1 MKRILSIAV
10 VIVLTVS
17 MVLSL
22 GGCFKR
28 NPFLGRWEAEMDF
41 TEVYNNSLG
50 DVEAAKYLKLD
61 ELEFK
66 VIYTFDKDGTY
77 KTEPDI
83 LECNE
88 TIREVKARLRK
99 GMEEYLKAEAAKQG
113 IAYMGVDEILS
124 YSNTTMD
131 EMMETM
137 YKEANFEQIIETLKT
152 EGKYTV
158 VGNKL
163 STTESLDQE
172 IEDGGYELFEVIDD
186 DEIKL
191 TIPEEETPDELIG
204 VYPIILETPRLN

>member
-22 GGCFKR
+22 GGCFRK

-137 YKEANFEQIIETLKT
+137 YKEAKFENIVETLKC

-172 IEDGGYELFEVIDD
+172 IKDGGYELFEVIDD

-191 TIPEEETPDELIG
+191 TIPEDEVPDELIG
-204 VYPIILETPRLN
+204 VYPIILEKID

>member
-1 MKRILSIAV
+1 MKKILSV
-10 VIVLTVS
+10 LLVLSLTVS
-17 MVLSL
+17 MMMSL

-28 NPFLGRWEAEMDF
+28 NPFLGRWEAEMNL
-41 TEVYNNSLG
+41 TEVFNNELG
-50 DVEAAKYLKLD
+50 NDEAAKYLKVD
-61 ELEFK
+61 ELELKF
-66 VIYTFDKDGTY
+66 IYTFKEDGTY

-83 LECNE
+83 EECNE
-88 TIREVKARLRK
+88 AINELKISLRK

-131 EMMETM
+131 EIMETM
-137 YKEANFEQIIETLKT
+137 YKEANFDKIIETLKN

-204 VYPIILETPRLN
+204 VYPIILEKID

>member
-1 MKRILSIAV
+1 MKRIISIAV

-22 GGCFKR
+22 GGCFKK

-41 TEVYNNSLG
+41 TEVFNNSLG
-50 DVEAAKYLKLD
+50 DKDAEAAKYLRLD
-61 ELEFK
+61 EMEFK
-66 VIYTFDKDGTY
+66 VIYTFNNDGTY

-83 LECNE
+83 EECNE
-88 TIREVKARLRK
+88 TINEVKTRLRK
-99 GMEEYLKAEAAKQG
+99 GMEEYLKAEAQKQG
-113 IAYMGVDEILS
+113 IAYMGIDEILS

-131 EMMETM
+131 ELMETM
-137 YKEANFEQIIETLKT
+137 YKEAKFENIVETLKC

-191 TIPEEETPDELIG
+191 TIPEDEVPDELIG
-204 VYPIILETPRLN
+204 VYPIILEKID